1 MFSKKLEYRSL
12 PNIRDLGGMRTKDGR
27 QIAPGKLIRCGHLS
41 GLSGRELSDLAD
53 LVGVVI
59 DFRSDGERSENPDAQ
74 IADAIY
80 YHNPVVESLTPG
92 VSREASADRHAI
104 EQLLLKPE
112 EATQYMT
119 EMCRAL
125 TGDYATAKYASF
137 IRILQKGHKKA
148 LLWHCTA
155 GKDRAGVASVIVE
168 ELLGV
173 PREVIIADYLKTNE
187 YLREELLRLTTFVK
201 QKAGTDSPLADKSLR
216 YLFGADEDFINA
228 YYDAVAERYG
238 GMDGMFSKG
247 LGLSDRDI
255 EKFQKM
261 YLC

>member
-104 EQLLLKPE
+104 EQLL
-112 EATQYMT
+112 
-119 EMCRAL
+119 
-125 TGDYATAKYASF
+125 
-137 IRILQKGHKKA
+137 
-148 LLWHCTA
+148 
-155 GKDRAGVASVIVE
+155 
-168 ELLGV
+168 
-173 PREVIIADYLKTNE
+173 
-187 YLREELLRLTTFVK
+187 
-201 QKAGTDSPLADKSLR
+201 
-216 YLFGADEDFINA
+216 FGADEDFINA